1 VGARD
6 AASFKHWVGALREAA
21 RGGDVEGVQIAL
33 AWLVAHGAPR
43 GSIDNAEGD
52 AEGALAASILES
64 VHIGCDFPMPR
75 LFLSRNT
82 EDGNG
87 RAGQSALGHSVRHGH
102 FAVAQLLIGA
112 RSCSIGDAVRWWLSI
127 TCVTLD
133 LTKPSCR
140 RADAGA
146 DPELRPHKT
155 GRTFFVDA
163 CYEGRFEAVLWLH
176 ALPTQMPQITPVR
189 RAFHLRCGSVLTEI
203 CLCCTGSDQ

>member
-52 AEGALAASILES
+52 AEGALAAAILES

-112 RSCSIGDAVRWWLSI
+112 RRRLHRR
-127 TCVTLD
+127 CV
-133 LTKPSCR
+133 SMV
-140 RADAGA
+140 A
-146 DPELRPHKT
+146 EH
-155 GRTFFVDA
+155 
-163 CYEGRFEAVLWLH
+163 Y
-176 ALPTQMPQITPVR
+176 
-189 RAFHLRCGSVLTEI
+189 
-203 CLCCTGSDQ
+203 LCHVGSDQAVLPSRRCRRGP